1 MDFHWAI
8 SWLDGGGPS
17 SCWCCSDD
25 RSASVIFGRG
35 DGAAIGSS
43 CMQKPSSASSE
54 SARDGSSSTSAGS
67 ASSPANAVAAT
78 PPPPLNVRSSDRTN
92 RLEFLRCW
100 SIVRP
105 VHRVRARTAM
115 AVLHGNG
122 ARSPR
127 RGCFCPDFWRAD
139 EHGDR
144 LVVTRRRQYRDRG
157 AGDRSQRQRTR
168 CWAALSVSVV
178 RWSRRRRRWWWWWRR
193 RRQW

>member
-67 ASSPANAVAAT
+67 ASSPANAAAAT

-105 VHRVRARTAM
+105 VQSSRADDD
-115 AVLHGNG
+115 
-122 ARSPR
+122 
-127 RGCFCPDFWRAD
+127 GCFARWRNAFA
-139 EHGDR
+139 ETRPFLSRFSTRGRGRGSARRPATAIISWPQR
-144 LVVTRRRQYRDRG
+144 L
-157 AGDRSQRQRTR
+157 
-168 CWAALSVSVV
+168 
-178 RWSRRRRRWWWWWRR
+178 
-193 RRQW
+193 